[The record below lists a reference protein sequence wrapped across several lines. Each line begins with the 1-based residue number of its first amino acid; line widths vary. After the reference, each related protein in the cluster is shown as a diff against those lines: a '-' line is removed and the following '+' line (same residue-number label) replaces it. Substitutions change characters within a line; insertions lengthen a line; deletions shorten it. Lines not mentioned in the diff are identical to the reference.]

1 MTFPQR
7 FALACLCAVGISA
20 TALAAA
26 SSPPSKEDC
35 DNYYLG
41 IHGVPDLAKALRC
54 YKAEQRWEMLIVM
67 SLNGEGAPVSIP
79 RAEELLLAWQREDP
93 NQANSLQAMAL
104 SEIIDE
110 RRQHS
115 DGSFPRVDFCRD
127 IAQDTV
133 AMNSCAALDCEI
145 DEVRLE
151 TMLAKVKAGL
161 TPVEAAALDKVVVGF
176 KAFESAEGGRAYQQ
190 YIGGTGRVLASL
202 GQTSLVRDQFSTLI
216 RDTVERRQL
225 QPADRGGYA
234 AADRELNQVYRDG
247 IRTYTIEYQGLI
259 KDGNLKD
266 SRETYRAYIEEYKK
280 GSKDAQV
287 HWIRYRDLFA
297 ELARLLYKEKKGAFD
312 PVLSMKAAVTR
323 IRVLE
328 LRNDPMGPG
337 DEEIR

>member
-20 TALAAA
+20 AALAAA

-176 KAFESAEGGRAYQQ
+176 KAFESAEGGRAYQR
-190 YIGGTGRVLASL
+190 YIGGTGRIIAAIEQV
-202 GQTSLVRDQFSTLI
+202 GFVRDQFSTLTQN
-216 RDTVERRQL
+216 TVERRQL
-225 QPADRGGYA
+225 QPADRGAYE
-234 AADRELNQVYRDG
+234 AADRELNQVYRDD
-247 IRTYTIEYQGLI
+247 IRTYTKDYEEQI
-259 KDGNLKD
+259 KDDQYANGD
-266 SRETYRAYIEEYKK
+266 RYRFFIEEYKK
-280 GSKDAQV
+280 DSKDAQI
-287 HWIRYRDLFA
+287 HWIRYRDLCA
-297 ELARLLYKEKKGAFD
+297 ELARLLYKGKKGEFD
-312 PVLSMKAAVTR
+312 PALSMKTAVTR